1 MKERSKCIW
10 RHAEGP
16 AARDEEATR
25 HYEMFKA
32 KEPIAD
38 DDKVLRAAK
47 ESKAKEGK
55 EQRAPLGEPAPGQP
69 SVAVSGRI
77 TAAELRDWLHGDC
90 VQGRTN
96 KEQFEFL
103 ELVVDRV
110 LVELGLAKPDKTRR
124 KSEDPLI
131 WLLHG
136 PPPGGSNAFKRTLS
150 NTNDNTEVGQ
160 CRL

>member
-110 LVELGLAKPDKTRR
+110 LVELGLAKPDNPTQERR
-124 KSEDPLI
+124 PFNLALA
-131 WLLHG
+131 W
-136 PPPGGSNAFKRTLS
+136 PATW
-150 NTNDNTEVGQ
+150 
-160 CRL
+160 RLQRL